1 MEDFETYRPLLL
13 SIAYRMT
20 GSMSEAEDIV
30 QEAYLRFSTR
40 SGHAIRSLKSY
51 LSTTVTRLCLD
62 YLKSARVERE
72 HYIGPW
78 LPEPI
83 LTLDTNLLPGEAP
96 ELRESISMAFLVLL
110 ETLTPPER
118 AVFLLHEVFDY
129 SFPEIAEIIGKSVT
143 NCRQIFHRA
152 KGHLASQRPRFEPS
166 PVQQRK
172 LLMRFLA
179 ACQSGD
185 LAALTEMLAQDVT
198 AWADGGGKATA
209 ALRPL
214 LGLDVV
220 ARYCLGILYK
230 LSNRYADSFTITVEE
245 VNGSPALLVWI
256 EKRLAFLFTFA
267 GSEKL
272 QRIWII
278 RNPEKLAFMQRQL
291 ATRQNHASP
300 SKMAAKESKNDLI
313 SSLFQAQ

>member
-1 MEDFETYRPLLL
+1 MEDFETYRPYLL

-30 QEAYLRFSTR
+30 QDAYLRFSTT
-40 SGHAIRSLKSY
+40 SGHEIRSLKSY

-72 HYIGPW
+72 HYLGPW

-83 LTLDTNLLPGEAP
+83 LTGDTNLLPDDVS

-118 AVFLLHEVFDY
+118 AVFLLYEVFDY
-129 SFPEIAEIIGKSVT
+129 SFPEIAEIIGKSAT

-152 KGHLASQRPRFEPS
+152 KGHLASQHARFEPS
-166 PVQQRK
+166 SVQQRQ
-172 LLMRFLA
+172 LLTCFLA

-185 LAALTEMLAQDVT
+185 LPALTEMLAQDVD

-209 ALRPL
+209 ALHPL
-214 LGLDVV
+214 FGLDAV
-220 ARYCLGILYK
+220 ARYFIEILTQS
-230 LSNRYADSFTITVEE
+230 SNRYADSFTTTVEE
-245 VNGSPALLVWI
+245 VNGSSALLVWL
-256 EKRLAFLFTFA
+256 EKRLVSVFTFA
-267 GSEKL
+267 GREKV

-278 RNPEKLAFMQRQL
+278 RNPEKLAFIQRQL
-291 ATRQNHASP
+291 ATRQDHASP
-300 SKMAAKESKNDLI
+300 
-313 SSLFQAQ
+313 

>member
-1 MEDFETYRPLLL
+1 MEDFETYRPFLL

-30 QEAYLRFSTR
+30 QETYLRFSTT
-40 SGHAIRSLKSY
+40 SVHEIRSLKSY

-72 HYIGPW
+72 SYIGPW

-83 LTLDTNLLPGEAP
+83 LTVDTNLLPSEAP

-129 SFPEIAEIIGKSVT
+129 SFPEIAEIIGKSVA

-152 KGHLASQRPRFEPS
+152 KGHLAEKHPRFDPS
-166 PVQQRK
+166 AVQQRQ
-172 LLMRFLA
+172 LLTRFLA

-220 ARYCLGILYK
+220 GRYCLGIIYK
-230 LSNRYADSFTITVEE
+230 PSNRYADAFTITVEE
-245 VNGSPALLVWI
+245 VNGSPALLVWL
-256 EKRLAFLFTFA
+256 EKHLVSLFTFA
-267 GSEKL
+267 GREKI
-272 QRIWII
+272 QRIWIV
-278 RNPEKLAFMQRQL
+278 RNPEKLAFIRQQL

-300 SKMAAKESKNDLI
+300 
-313 SSLFQAQ
+313 

>member
-1 MEDFETYRPLLL
+1 MEDFETYRLFLL

-20 GSMSEAEDIV
+20 GIMSEAEDIV
-30 QEAYLRFSTR
+30 QEAYLRFSTT
-40 SGHAIRSLKSY
+40 SVHEIRSLKSY

-62 YLKSARVERE
+62 YLKSAHVERE
-72 HYIGPW
+72 CYIGPW

-83 LTLDTNLLPGEAP
+83 LTGDSNLLPEEAP

-129 SFPEIAEIIGKSVT
+129 SFPEIAEIIGKSAT

-152 KGHLASQRPRFEPS
+152 KGHLAEQRPRFDPS
-166 PVQQRK
+166 LVQQQQ

-185 LAALTEMLAQDVT
+185 LAALTEILAQDVAT
-198 AWADGGGKATA
+198 WADGGGKATA

-214 LGLDVV
+214 LGLDAV
-220 ARYCLGILYK
+220 ARYCLGIIYK
-230 LSNRYADSFTITVEE
+230 SSNRYADAFTITVEE
-245 VNGSPALLVWI
+245 VNGSPALLVWL
-256 EKRLAFLFTFA
+256 EKRLVSLFTFA
-267 GSEKL
+267 GREKM

-278 RNPEKLAFMQRQL
+278 RNPEKLAFILRQL

-300 SKMAAKESKNDLI
+300 
-313 SSLFQAQ
+313 